1 MTMTENG
8 QTTREQ
14 IEAKKAEIDAAQA
27 QLDALG
33 DRVTAEDQARALG
46 VAEDL
51 ANLLNTYKAE
61 TKVAGVQGEAAK
73 LLEELSGAPVN
84 TIDPNDAKAAASG
97 VNNPKGMTF
106 GQFFVESDMYKEFQS
121 RNVVNGEVKGIG
133 GNTPSVAF
141 GVGMP
146 EVQALSTGGSDT
158 SGGAFIEPYHMPGHV
173 DNAEFREFTLWDL
186 CTKIPVT
193 TDTFD
198 YVEVDSKTNNAAPV
212 AEATSAGGLASAGH
226 PDAVTDL
233 AGGLKPESNFT
244 TVKRTVTLEQIAHL
258 HYITRK
264 AAAHAP
270 QLMAIANQ
278 FMGEGVEEET
288 EDQLI
293 LGDGTSPN
301 LRGLLNATNPY
312 ALNTFDMSDNGETQ
326 RIRAIAKAAGIVR
339 TQSRRRPT
347 AMLVHPNDWFSDSFL
362 LEQDGNGNYKVGD
375 PRATL
380 EQLNSLWG
388 LRVVVSEAV
397 PEGTQVVGDFAQMQ
411 IGHTGQIMMYM
422 SDSNRDLFER
432 NILTLLA
439 ERMAGVGVL
448 KPKAFCTVV
457 A

>member
-8 QTTREQ
+8 PTTREQ
-14 IEAKKAEIDAAQA
+14 IEAKKAEIDAVQA

-33 DRVTAEDQARALG
+33 DRASADDHAKALG
-46 VAEDL
+46 VADEL
-51 ANLLNTYKAE
+51 ADLLNQFKTE
-61 TKVAGVQGEAAK
+61 TKVRGVAGEAHE
-73 LLEELSGAPVN
+73 LLAELSGTAPTARV
-84 TIDPNDAKAAASG
+84 DPNDARAAATG
-97 VNNPKGMTF
+97 INNPKGMTF
-106 GQFFVESDMYKEFQS
+106 GQYFVESDMYKEFQS
-121 RNVVNGEVKGIG
+121 RNIVSGEVKGIG

-141 GVGMP
+141 GIGMP
-146 EVQALSTGGSDT
+146 DVHALSTAGSDT
-158 SGGAFIEPYHMPGHV
+158 SGGAFIEPHHMPGHV

-186 CTKIPVT
+186 CFKMEID

-212 AEATSAGGLASAGH
+212 AEATSAAEIGDGTGGTVLPA
-226 PDAVTDL
+226 
-233 AGGLKPESNFT
+233 AGGQKPESNLS
-244 TVKRTVTLEQIAHL
+244 TVKRVVTLEMIPHI
-258 HYITRK
+258 HYVTRK

-270 QLMAIANQ
+270 QLMAIIDQ
-278 FMGEGVEEET
+278 FMRDGVEEET

-326 RIRAIAKAAGIVR
+326 RIRAIAKAAGVVR
-339 TQSRRRPT
+339 TTSRRRPT

-375 PRATL
+375 PRATI

-397 PEGTQVVGDFAQMQ
+397 PEGTQVVGDFRQMV

-439 ERMAGVGVL
+439 EREAGVGVL